1 VNSGSQ
7 CLGPR
12 NDLIGCQVLFGA
24 VQNLDDGLAS
34 SGDPL
39 VLISEQAQ
47 RGLHPRR
54 GVRSA

>member
-1 VNSGSQ
+1 VNSGSR

-24 VQNLDDGLAS
+24 VQNLDDSLAS

-47 RGLHPRR
+47 RCLDPRR